1 MLGKGWFVALRM
13 YRPLEPPIEKTWRP
27 GEIELVKKYRFLSR
41 GKSRMNTQSILQR
54 AMHLLLLLGPTVFLL
69 APAHAADAPTV
80 SASNYVR
87 VESDM

>member
-1 MLGKGWFVALRM
+1 
-13 YRPLEPPIEKTWRP
+13 
-27 GEIELVKKYRFLSR
+27 
-41 GKSRMNTQSILQR
+41 MNTQSILQR